1 MHISQLFIYP
11 IKSCAPVAVSS
22 LVFDRFGPRGD
33 RRFMLVDERG
43 KFLSQRQL
51 LQMANIVPEIVWDK
65 DGQMRAI
72 NLSTET
78 GQCQVELRSL
88 SQRLDVTVWKDTLEA
103 LDCGDDVAEWLSE
116 FLGRRCRL
124 VMLPADSQRQVSLKR
139 VEAGRYVGFADAY
152 PLLVVN
158 QASLDYF
165 SEKIGRPMAVE
176 RFRPNVV
183 VSETAAVP
191 ESDHNKAFA
200 ELGWKTLQ
208 LPQGCLKLVKLC
220 ERCVIPTRDLQTL
233 ERESDV
239 LSVLR
244 EDCLVDGKMIFGVNA
259 IDYDV
264 EMICVGDEVSV
275 S

>member
-1 MHISQLFIYP
+1 MYISQLFIYP
-11 IKSCAPVAVSS
+11 IKSCAPVSVES
-22 LVFDRFGPRGD
+22 LVFDRFGPQGD

-51 LQMANIVPEIVWDK
+51 PQMANIQPDIVWNEA
-65 DGQMRAI
+65 GQMQAI

-78 GQCQVELRSL
+78 GQCQVELQSL
-88 SQRLDVTVWKDTLEA
+88 SQRIEVTVWKDSLEA
-103 LDCGDDVAEWLSE
+103 LDCGDAVSEWLSG

-124 VMLPADSQRQVSLKR
+124 VMLPEDSQRQVSLKR
-139 VEAGRYVGFADAY
+139 AEVGRYVGFADGY

-165 SEKIGRPMAVE
+165 SEKIDRPMAVE

-183 VSETAAVP
+183 VSGEELV
-191 ESDHNKAFA
+191 AFS
-200 ELGWKTLQ
+200 ELKWQRLNLLQ
-208 LPQGCLKLVKLC
+208 GTLKLVKPC

-233 ERESDV
+233 EREKDV

-244 EDCLVDGKMIFGVNA
+244 KDCLVDGKMIFGINA

-264 EMICVGDEVSV
+264 EKMCVGDELDVG
-275 S
+275 